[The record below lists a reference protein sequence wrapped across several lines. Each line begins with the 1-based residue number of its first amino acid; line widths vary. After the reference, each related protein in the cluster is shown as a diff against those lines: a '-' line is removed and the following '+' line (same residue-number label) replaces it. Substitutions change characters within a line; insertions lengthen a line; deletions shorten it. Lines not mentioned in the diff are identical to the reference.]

1 MHVQTDYSGLNQT
14 GAPLGGLAA
23 KRVVATPAR
32 EGDRAQED
40 RRQQQNDQGAQK
52 DSRPVFR
59 TLLTEGT
66 LAGLNAASSKS
77 AKTPDSNETLSQT
90 QFIRTEKVPQEGPS
104 SISSEETNG
113 LFSYLASNRKNAE
126 AAQSKASQ
134 SAAPLPQAFV
144 DATSRYAQQAIA
156 AANVFAGRGET
167 LELQA

>member
-14 GAPLGGLAA
+14 GGIHVVLAA

-52 DSRPVFR
+52 DGKQVFR

-66 LAGLNAASSKS
+66 LAGLNAASSRPPQ
-77 AKTPDSNETLSQT
+77 TPDSNQTSSQT
-90 QFIRTEKVPQEGPS
+90 QFIRTEKLPHAGPA
-104 SISSEETNG
+104 SISSDETNG
-113 LFSYLASNRKNAE
+113 LFSYLASNRRNAE

-144 DATSRYAQQAIA
+144 EATSRYAQQAVA